1 MNILSTKS
9 LDNNQRRIFRLAF
22 GVTVSSAIA
31 IGVGW
36 SLSYLAPMLVASI
49 LGGSDNPLGP
59 KKSVAMLLVIFL
71 GLFSGMLFSNLFMGQ
86 PVLAC
91 MLLTVVFYWIYYFS
105 NRGLLPN
112 FAGMMLIIG
121 MTAMPLMVQV
131 DSALGSVFFQ
141 GFLMATAVALIF
153 AGLSYHCFPHRP
165 EAGEVSEAE
174 KAAGKSRA
182 HSLRIAGISTL
193 VVMPMMIYFLTFNL
207 LSSALIIVFIAI
219 LSLNPALEQGKKAG
233 IGLLIGNGIGGLV
246 AMLFYNLM
254 KTAPHFDFYL
264 LLLAAFSLWIAT
276 QANSGKK
283 VAALWG
289 MALST
294 FLVLTGP
301 IFSGEGDDAGDK
313 FSTRLLQIGA
323 AAVYII
329 MAFRLTAEMWP
340 KDDEEKP
347 VRDGEGSAASEAV
360 DSVG

>member
-1 MNILSTKS
+1 MSIFNIAS
-9 LDNNQRRIFRLAF
+9 LDNRQRRIFRLAF
-22 GVTVSSAIA
+22 GVTVSSAVA

-36 SLSYLAPMLVASI
+36 PLSYMAPMLVASI
-49 LGGSDNPLGP
+49 LGGSDMPLGV
-59 KKSVAMLLVIFL
+59 KKSVAMLLVIFA

-86 PVLAC
+86 PALAC
-91 MLLTVVFYWIYYFS
+91 ILLTVVFYWIYYFS

-112 FAGMMLIIG
+112 FAGVMLIIG

-131 DSALGSVFFQ
+131 DSALGSVFFE
-141 GFLMATAVALIF
+141 GFLMATAIALLF
-153 AGLSYHCFPHRP
+153 AGLANHCFPHQTEVD
-165 EAGEVSEAE
+165 EASSE
-174 KAAGKSRA
+174 KVAGKSHN

-193 VVMPMMIYFLTFNL
+193 VVMPMMVYFLTFNL

-219 LSLNPALEQGKKAG
+219 LSLNPALDQGKKAG

-246 AMLFYNLM
+246 AMVFYNLM

-264 LLLAAFSLWIAT
+264 LLLGTFSLWVAM

-283 VAALWG
+283 MAALWG

-340 KDDEEKP
+340 KEEDEK
-347 VRDGEGSAASEAV
+347 SARNLKANTAAEVADTV
-360 DSVG
+360 

>member
-1 MNILSTKS
+1 MSLFSIAA
-9 LDNNQRRIFRLAF
+9 LDNGQRRIFRVAF

-36 SLSYLAPMLVASI
+36 PLSYLAPMLVASI
-49 LGGSDNPLGP
+49 LGGSDLALGP
-59 KKSVAMLLVIFL
+59 KKSVAMLLVIFA

-86 PVLAC
+86 PTLAC
-91 MLLTVVFYWIYYFS
+91 ILLTVVFYWIYYFS

-131 DSALGSVFFQ
+131 DSTLGSAFFE
-141 GFLMATAVALIF
+141 GFLMATAVALLF
-153 AGLSYHCFPHRP
+153 AGLAYHCFPHQP
-165 EAGEVSEAE
+165 EATEHAVE
-174 KAAGKSRA
+174 KALGKSRS

-193 VVMPMMIYFLTFNL
+193 VVMPVMIYFLTFNL

-219 LSLNPALEQGKKAG
+219 LSLNPALDQGKKAG

-246 AMLFYNLM
+246 AIVFYNLM

-264 LLLAAFSLWIAT
+264 LLLAAFSLWIAA

-340 KDDEEKP
+340 KEDDEKS
-347 VRDGEGSAASEAV
+347 VREGEASAAAEGA
-360 DSVG
+360 DIA